1 MDTDIMWGLSVSLS
15 VSRFIV
21 GFLFLFVASIMDLKT
36 RRIPNELWMI
46 MSGFAVVLLFLELFT
61 RGVSW
66 EFYLIFIPIAVLLAE
81 AFIDRPPLYKDGNIN
96 FPMIGWFAL
105 PIASLIF
112 QIYTLHE
119 KLFFWSLMTIP
130 IIMAVVFGLYFF
142 YIIYGGADA
151 KALIVIALLVPLY
164 PHIPYLTHMAG
175 SELLLDLMQIFF
187 PFTLVVMLN
196 ASLLS
201 LSLPV
206 SFIFKNIGKGDIRFP
221 EMVFGYRKKVD
232 EIQDSF
238 AWPMEYYDDGEHVVE
253 KLSLRPKKDPEEAI
267 QSLKD
272 HDVKTAW
279 VKPKIPFIVFIF
291 LGFVLSFIIGNPM
304 IYIVKIF

>member
-1 MDTDIMWGLSVSLS
+1 MWYLSLS
-15 VSRFIV
+15 RFLV
-21 GFLFLFVASIMDLKT
+21 GFLFLFVASTMDLKT
-36 RRIPNELWMI
+36 RRVPNELWMI
-46 MSGFAVVLLFLELFT
+46 MAGVASVLLFLELFI
-61 RGVSW
+61 REVRW

-81 AFIDRPPLYKDGNIN
+81 AFVDRPPIYKDGKIN
-96 FPMIGWFAL
+96 FIMIGWFAL
-105 PIASLIF
+105 PIATVIF
-112 QIYTLHE
+112 QINILQG
-119 KLFFWSLMTIP
+119 KMFFWSLMTIP
-130 IIMAVVFGLYFF
+130 ILMVVVFVLYFF

-164 PHIPYLTHMAG
+164 PHVPYLTHMAG

-201 LSLPV
+201 LALPI
-206 SFIFKNIGKGDIRFP
+206 SFIFKNISKGDMKFP
-221 EMVFGYRKKVD
+221 EMIFGYRKKVD
-232 EIQDSF
+232 KIEDSF

-253 KLSLRPKKDPEEAI
+253 KLSLRPKVDPEEAI

-272 HDVKTAW
+272 HGVKNAW

-304 IYIVKIF
+304 IYLAKLF

>member
-1 MDTDIMWGLSVSLS
+1 MWDLSASLS

-21 GFLFLFVASIMDLKT
+21 GILFLFVASVMDLRT

-46 MSGFAVVLLFLELFT
+46 MSGFAAGLLFIQLFMK
-61 RGVSW
+61 GVTW
-66 EFYLIFIPIAVLLAE
+66 EFYLIFVPIGVLLAE
-81 AFIDRPPLYKDGNIN
+81 AFVERPPIIKDRNVN
-96 FPMIGWFAL
+96 FVMIPYIVV
-105 PIASLIF
+105 PIVTIVF
-112 QIYTLHE
+112 QIYTLSGN
-119 KLFFWSLMTIP
+119 LFFWSMMTIP
-130 IIMAVVFGLYFF
+130 IIMLIVFVLYYF

-164 PHIPYLTHMAG
+164 PHVPYLTHMAG
-175 SELLLDLMQIFF
+175 SELLLDLMQIYF

-196 ASLLS
+196 ASVLS
-201 LSLPV
+201 LSLLISYIV
-206 SFIFKNIGKGDIRFP
+206 RNIIRKDLKFP

-232 EIQDSF
+232 EIEDSF
-238 AWPMEYYDDGEHVVE
+238 VWPMEYYDEGEHVVE

-272 HDVKTAW
+272 HDVDAAW

-291 LGFVLSFIIGNPM
+291 LGFVLSFVIGNPM
-304 IYIVKIF
+304 IYIVKLF

>member
-1 MDTDIMWGLSVSLS
+1 MWDISVSLS
-15 VSRFIV
+15 ISRFIV
-21 GFLFLFVASIMDLKT
+21 GFLFLFVASVMDLKT

-46 MSGFAVVLLFLELFT
+46 MSGFASVLLFLELFT

-66 EFYLIFIPIAVLLAE
+66 EFYLIFVPIAVLLAE
-81 AFIDRPPLYKDGNIN
+81 AFIDRPPIYKDGNIN
-96 FPMIGWFAL
+96 FIMIPYFAV
-105 PIASLIF
+105 PIGTLIF
-112 QIYTLHE
+112 QIYTLIG
-119 KLFFWSLMTIP
+119 KMFFWSLLTIP
-130 IIMAVVFGLYFF
+130 IIMIIVFILYFF
-142 YIIYGGADA
+142 YVIYGGADA

-175 SELLLDLMQIFF
+175 SEFLLDLMQIFF
-187 PFTLVVMLN
+187 PFTFVVMLN
-196 ASLLS
+196 PSLLS
-201 LSLPV
+201 LSLPISYV
-206 SFIFKNIGKGDIRFP
+206 IKNAVKGDVKFP
-221 EMVFGYRKKVD
+221 EMVLEYRKKVD
-232 EIQDSF
+232 EIEDSF

-272 HDVKTAW
+272 HDVETAW

-304 IYIVKIF
+304 IYIVKLF